1 MTIVK
6 EVLKNALFYARLDIN
21 RLTGDI
27 EEAKKSLSLTQ
38 KLIEQDNE
46 RLDNKY
52 QEIAEIITSAELLG
66 LTLEQDDA
74 V

>member
-6 EVLKNALFYARLDIN
+6 EVLKNALFYARLDVN

-27 EEAKKSLSLTQ
+27 EQAKKSLNLTQ
-38 KLIEQDNE
+38 KLIELDNE

-74 V
+74 I